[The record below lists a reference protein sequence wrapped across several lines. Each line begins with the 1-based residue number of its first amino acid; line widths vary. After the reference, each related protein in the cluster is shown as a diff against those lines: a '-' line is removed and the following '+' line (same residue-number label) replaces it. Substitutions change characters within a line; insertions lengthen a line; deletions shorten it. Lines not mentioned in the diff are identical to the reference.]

1 MLNYKGELMKIR
13 FLVSII
19 LSLLVFV
26 GCDKKNKISQS
37 PSSLKKIVLVDGNYT
52 LKTQKSKLN
61 WIGKELSTKTH
72 TGTLDLKN
80 GEIQIN
86 SDGQIEGFINID
98 MTTINVTDLEGQ
110 WKNKL
115 EGHLKSPDFFGVGN
129 HPNAL
134 IKFKGNSKS
143 ILNNQIELSGELAI
157 KNITHPIS
165 FIAEIM
171 EKEEMLQIKTK
182 IEFDRSKY
190 NVRFRSGSF
199 FDNLGVKLILDDINV
214 DVIVFASLKN

>member
-1 MLNYKGELMKIR
+1 M
-13 FLVSII
+13 F
-19 LSLLVFV
+19 
-26 GCDKKNKISQS
+26 
-37 PSSLKKIVLVDGNYT
+37 SSYT

-115 EGHLKSPDFFGVGN
+115 EGHLKSPDFFGVSN

-199 FDNLGVKLILDDINV
+199 FDNLGDKLILDDINV

>member
-1 MLNYKGELMKIR
+1 M
-13 FLVSII
+13 
-19 LSLLVFV
+19 
-26 GCDKKNKISQS
+26 
-37 PSSLKKIVLVDGNYT
+37 
-52 LKTQKSKLN
+52 N

-199 FDNLGVKLILDDINV
+199 FDNLGDKLILDDINV

>member
-1 MLNYKGELMKIR
+1 MISNLKKI
-13 FLVSII
+13 LPII
-19 LSLLVFV
+19 LTLLVFV
-26 GCDKKNKISQS
+26 WCDKKAKTNQK
-37 PSSLKKIVLVDGNYT
+37 PSSLRKMVLNDGVYR
-52 LKTQKSKLN
+52 LDTQKSKLS
-61 WIGKELSTKTH
+61 WVGKELSTEKH
-72 TGTLDLKN
+72 TGTLNLAGGKININSN
-80 GEIQIN
+80 GEI
-86 SDGQIEGFINID
+86 DGFIDID

-110 WKNKL
+110 WKSKL
-115 EGHLKSPDFFGVGN
+115 EGHLKSADFFGVDN
-129 HPNAL
+129 HPKAS
-134 IKFKGNSKS
+134 IRFKGNSKS

-199 FDNLGVKLILDDINV
+199 FDNLGDKLILDDINV
-214 DVIVFASLKN
+214 DVIVFARLKN

>member
-37 PSSLKKIVLVDGNYT
+37 PSSLKKIVLVDGNYI
-52 LKTQKSKLN
+52 LNTQKSKFN
-61 WIGKELSTKTH
+61 WVGKELSTKTH

-86 SDGQIEGFINID
+86 ADGQIDGFINID

-110 WKNKL
+110 WKSKL
-115 EGHLKSPDFFGVGN
+115 EGHLKSADFFGVDN
-129 HPNAL
+129 HPKAS
-134 IKFKGNSKS
+134 IRFKGNSKS
-143 ILNNQIELSGELAI
+143 ILNNQIELSGELA
-157 KNITHPIS
+157 
-165 FIAEIM
+165 
-171 EKEEMLQIKTK
+171 IKTK

-199 FDNLGVKLILDDINV
+199 FDNLGDKLILDDINV
-214 DVIVFASLKN
+214 DVIVFARLKN